1 MGYNPS
7 ADIVRIAAAV
17 EKAPSVFNTR
27 PWSFRFSGTDRIEL
41 RLLASLGDLDR
52 ARAREYT
59 ISCGAA
65 LLNLRLAIR
74 VAGHDLA
81 VWLLPD
87 PEHDSALLASVE
99 IMTGRFKKP
108 TVEDQELYEAIWQR
122 HTNRSPYRIR
132 PAPLPI
138 IVAMEQEA
146 AKEGGWLRLLHPR
159 QARKWM
165 RLAAEVDRD
174 PAFRPPFPN
183 RVSAANYGPPPKNR
197 YPRTRRDFW
206 RDSEEQRFER
216 KPQLMALSTD
226 DDKPLDW
233 LRAGQAL
240 QRAIL
245 TGTRYSVSAPY
256 GPAAQHH
263 APARYGIP
271 ARHHLLPGHDKPAYY
286 GLSVSFLTQ
295 PLERDDV
302 RAVPRHWPWR
312 WRFSE
317 LPEMVV
323 RVGYAADEPP
333 PAQRQLPDI
342 GDAWPQLPGQP
353 SQHALPGPG
362 LRVRNLDLSEWLETR
377 RPD

>member
-7 ADIVRIAAAV
+7 ADIARIAAAV

-27 PWSFRFSGTDRIEL
+27 PWTFRFSGTDRIEL
-41 RLLASLGDLDR
+41 RLSASLDGIDP
-52 ARAREYT
+52 AHAREYV

-65 LLNLRLAIR
+65 VLNLRLAIR

-81 VWLLPD
+81 VWLTPD
-87 PEHDSALLASVE
+87 PYHDRALLASVE
-99 IMTGRFKKP
+99 IMTGRIKKP
-108 TVEDQELYEAIWQR
+108 TIDEQELYEAIWQR
-122 HTNRSPYRIR
+122 HTNRSPFTIR
-132 PAPLPI
+132 PVPLPL
-138 IVAMEQEA
+138 IVAMEQA
-146 AKEGGWLRLLHPR
+146 AAMEGGWLRLLHPR
-159 QARKWM
+159 QARTWM
-165 RLAAEVDRD
+165 RLAAEADHD

-197 YPRTRRDFW
+197 YPRSRKDFW
-206 RDSEEQRFER
+206 RDGETRRFER

-256 GPAAQHH
+256 GLAAQHH
-263 APARYGIP
+263 APARYGVP
-271 ARHHLLPGHDKPAYY
+271 ARHHLLTGHDELAYY

-295 PLERDDV
+295 PLEREDL
-302 RAVPRHWPWR
+302 RREPRHWPWR
-312 WRFSE
+312 WRFPE
-317 LPEMVV
+317 LPEMVL

-333 PAQRQLPDI
+333 PAHRSGPDI
-342 GDAWPQLPGQP
+342 HDAWPQLPEQP
-353 SQHALPGPG
+353 QRAAPIPG
-362 LRVRNLDLSEWLETR
+362 SESG
-377 RPD
+377 P

>member
-27 PWSFRFSGTDRIEL
+27 PWTFRFPGTDRIEL
-41 RLLASLGDLDR
+41 RLPANLDGIDP
-52 ARAREYT
+52 AHAREYT

-81 VWLLPD
+81 VWLMPD
-87 PEHDSALLASVE
+87 PYHDRALLASVE
-99 IMTGRFKKP
+99 IMTRRIKRP
-108 TVEDQELYEAIWQR
+108 TFDEQELYEAIWQR
-122 HTNRSPYRIR
+122 HTNRSPYIR
-132 PAPLPI
+132 PVPLPL
-138 IVAMEQEA
+138 IVAMEQAA

-165 RLAAEVDRD
+165 RLAAEVDHD
-174 PAFRPPFPN
+174 PDFRPPFPN
-183 RVSAANYGPPPKNR
+183 YVSAANYGPHPTNR
-197 YPRTRRDFW
+197 YPPTRHDFW
-206 RDSEEQRFER
+206 RDDETQHFRR
-216 KPQLMALSTD
+216 RPQLMALSTD

-256 GPAAQHH
+256 GLTAQHH
-263 APARYGIP
+263 APARYGVP
-271 ARHHLLPGHDKPAYY
+271 ARHHLLTGHDELAYY

-302 RAVPRHWPWR
+302 RAEPRHWPWR
-312 WRFSE
+312 WRFPE
-317 LPEMVV
+317 LPEMVL

-333 PAQRQLPDI
+333 PAQRLRPDI
-342 GDAWPQLPGQP
+342 RDAWPQLPEQP
-353 SQHALPGPG
+353 SQRTVLVPDSEPG
-362 LRVRNLDLSEWLETR
+362 T
-377 RPD
+377 